1 MTILVN
7 NTSTSSG
14 SHTWLF
20 LTQQLRQEVGASGSG
35 PLTCQ
40 NQTGESKRLAD
51 WINAA
56 WMDVQQIHADWD
68 WLRKSF
74 SFTTVA
80 QQPNYIATTSV
91 GLTDFANW
99 KKNSFRAYTTNQNY
113 ADEMIMPWIDYEEY
127 RNLYQYGNMRTTYNR
142 PVTFSIGP
150 LKDIWLGAIPDGTG
164 YTIVGDYYSAPSQF
178 VNDTDTPPAA
188 FPDRFW
194 KLIVFKAMML
204 YATYEEN
211 QSLYAAASIDYNR
224 MLSRMEY
231 DELPPIGY
239 GASLA

>member
-7 NTSTSSG
+7 TSSSSSG
-14 SHTWLF
+14 TRTWLF
-20 LTQQLRQEVGASGSG
+20 LAQQLRQEVGASGTG
-35 PLTCQ
+35 PTTCQ
-40 NQTGESKRLAD
+40 NQTGESKRLVD

-56 WMDVQQIHADWD
+56 WMDIQQIHNDWD

-74 SFTTVA
+74 SSTTNA
-80 QQPNYIATTSV
+80 GQANYQATTDV
-91 GLTDFANW
+91 GLTDFGTW
-99 KKNSFRAYTTNQNY
+99 KKNTFRGYTTSMGY
-113 ADEMIMPWIDYEEY
+113 ANEMIMPWIDYEEY

-150 LKDIWLGAIPDGTG
+150 LKDIWLGTVPDGVG
-164 YTIVGDYYSAPSQF
+164 YTIVGDYYSTPSQF

-204 YATYEEN
+204 YALYEEN
-211 QSLYAAASIDYNR
+211 PGLYASASVDYNR
-224 MLSRMEY
+224 MLSRMEF
-231 DELPPIGY
+231 DELPPLGY